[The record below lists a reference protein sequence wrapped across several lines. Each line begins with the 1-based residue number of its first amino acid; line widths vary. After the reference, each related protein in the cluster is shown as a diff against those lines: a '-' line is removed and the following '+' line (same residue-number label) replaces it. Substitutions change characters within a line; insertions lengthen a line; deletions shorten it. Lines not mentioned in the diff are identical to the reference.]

1 MLVDHLWKEAG
12 RRVMDRG
19 CSSYHNT
26 TTFVNPDMKELRFQ
40 FPSSVDGK
48 VCDDGLV
55 VGTSTP

>member
-1 MLVDHLWKEAG
+1 MFVDHLWKEAA

-26 TTFVNPDMKELRFQ
+26 TTFVNPDMKEL

-48 VCDDGLV
+48 VCDAGLV